1 MLNDKRVIAA
11 LLSGRIIAKTQRW
24 LLVGLLLS
32 LAILGLVACQSEGG
46 DAGTAASAPDSAA
59 EADAGPDAG
68 AENGLVVYSGRRES
82 LVEPIIEQF
91 RQATGVDVQVR
102 YGGTAELAGVLLEEG
117 ANSPADLFYA
127 QDPGGL
133 GAVQAAGLLAPLP
146 PETLA
151 RVPERFA
158 SPAGEWVGISGRART
173 VVYNTEAI
181 LDPGS
186 QLPADLWG
194 FTAPEW
200 QGRLGW
206 APTNGSFQ
214 AMVTAMRAVW
224 GEDRTAEWL
233 LAIQA
238 NEPIVYDSN
247 TPIVAAA
254 GSGEIDAGLV
264 NHYYLYRFL
273 AEDGQ
278 DFGARNYFLPS
289 GGPGSLIMVSGAGI
303 LKSAANPD
311 NAQKFVDFLLSLP
324 GQQYFAAQ
332 TVEYP
337 LVEGV
342 STIAGLPPLAELDAV
357 AVDIDL
363 AQLADLAGTQA
374 MLLDLGIID

>member
-1 MLNDKRVIAA
+1 VINTLEYGLSKVVSLSDWTKVNIHRRFIIGLALV
-11 LLSGRIIAKTQRW
+11 LLSA
-24 LLVGLLLS
+24 GL
-32 LAILGLVACQSEGG
+32 AACQSTTSEP
-46 DAGTAASAPDSAA
+46 AAADSA
-59 EADAGPDAG
+59 
-68 AENGLVVYSGRRES
+68 ENASQDPASESNRLVIYSGRKES
-82 LVEPIIEQF
+82 LVEPIIDQF
-91 RQATGVDVQVR
+91 RQATGIDVQVR

-117 ANSPADLFYA
+117 DNSPADVFYA

-133 GAVQAAGLLAPLP
+133 GAVQAAGLLDRLSDEA
-146 PETLA
+146 LA
-151 RVPERFA
+151 LVPDRFA
-158 SPAGEWVGISGRART
+158 SPDGEWVGISGRART

-181 LDPGS
+181 ADPATE
-186 QLPADLWG
+186 LPADLWG

-200 QGRLGW
+200 EGRLGW

-224 GEDRTAEWL
+224 GDEKTGEWL

-238 NEPIVYDSN
+238 NDPAVFDSN

-254 GSGEIDAGLV
+254 GSGEIDVGLV

-278 DFGARNYFLPS
+278 NFGARNYFLPG
-289 GGPGSLIMVSGAGI
+289 GGPGSLIMVSGAGL
-303 LKSAANPD
+303 LKSAANSE
-311 NAQKFVDFLLSLP
+311 NGQKFIDSLLSTP

-337 LVEGV
+337 LVDGV
-342 STIAGLPPLAELDAV
+342 TTIDGLPPLVELDEM

-363 AQLADLAGTQA
+363 AQLADLAGTQQ
-374 MLLDLGIID
+374 MLLELGVID